1 LGKGET
7 LGSRLQIFSKRR
19 ESCSSKR
26 SKNSDEDRT
35 AQEPEEYYD
44 EAYYFNHFLDN
55 DEEQEN
61 PDFQELLRLLYIKSM
76 ANLGLPIFQVKCF
89 FFSEIASNQ
98 AVTTASGTT
107 VTGG

>member
-1 LGKGET
+1 M
-7 LGSRLQIFSKRR
+7 GSRLQIFSTRR
-19 ESCSSKR
+19 ESCSSKC

-35 AQEPEEYYD
+35 AQEEYYD

-61 PDFQELLRLLYIKSM
+61 PDFQELLRLVDIKSM

-89 FFSEIASNQ
+89 FF
-98 AVTTASGTT
+98 
-107 VTGG
+107 